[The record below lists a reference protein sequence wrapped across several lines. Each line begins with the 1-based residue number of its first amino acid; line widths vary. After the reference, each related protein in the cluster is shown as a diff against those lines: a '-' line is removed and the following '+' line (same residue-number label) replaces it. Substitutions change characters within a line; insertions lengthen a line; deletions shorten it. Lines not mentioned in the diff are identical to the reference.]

1 MKAQEKALFQV
12 FNEIGIIHQLSSAVF
27 QSRLPDGL
35 HISHFS
41 ALNHLVRLGDGK
53 TPLAI
58 ANAFQVPKTTMTHTL
73 SVLHKRGLI
82 SMAPHASDKRSKLVY
97 LTDAGRQTQQK
108 AIAAM
113 LGPLTQLADNVGGD
127 TLTTI
132 LPELERIRK
141 YLDENRG
148 I

>member
-1 MKAQEKALFQV
+1 MDDKDKALFGV
-12 FNEIGIIHQLSSAVF
+12 FNEIGIINQLSSAVF

-41 ALNHLVRLGDGK
+41 VLNHLIRLGDGK
-53 TPLAI
+53 TPLSI

-73 SVLHKRGLI
+73 SVLEKRGLI
-82 SMAPHASDKRSKLVY
+82 RMAPHETDGRSKVVF
-97 LTDAGRQTQQK
+97 LTDAGRETRNT

-113 LGPLTQLADNVGGD
+113 AGPLHQLSEGLGEKE
-127 TLTTI
+127 I
-132 LPELERIRK
+132 LDLLPKLANLRK
-141 YLDENRG
+141 FLDENRD